1 MTRFTLTLSAPS
13 TDTPDAAVRRLRS
26 FLKSAL
32 RGFGLNCVACRQIGP
47 DAEPNAE
54 NALAGSPLTHDRA
67 STGIGHPRK
76 SRPYD
81 ERLIAQH
88 AVTFG
93 W

>member
-1 MTRFTLTLSAPS
+1 MTRFTITLSAPA
-13 TDTPDAAVRRLRS
+13 TDTHEASVRRMRS

-32 RGFGLNCVACRQIGP
+32 RAYGLKCVACRQNDLNSEAIAVMERTGASVAN
-47 DAEPNAE
+47 DR
-54 NALAGSPLTHDRA
+54 GSTA
-67 STGIGHPRK
+67 GHPRK

-88 AVTFG
+88 AVAFG